1 MANHQQIVEKEC
13 LRFVSDSHICCGVQ
27 LVYQLFFRVLAW
39 PVGGKEHKWDVMRDG
54 GYC

>member
-13 LRFVSDSHICCGVQ
+13 LRCVSDLHICCGVQ

-39 PVGGKEHKWDVMRDG
+39 PVGEEHKWDVVRDG